1 MSQGGYKIRSK
12 AANHFLTFTVVEWID
27 VFTRK
32 EYSDILLDSI
42 RFCQQNKGL
51 ILNAWCLM
59 TNHIHLV
66 ARATNLDL
74 SDILCDLKK
83 FTSKQIIQAIINN
96 KLESRRDWMLRIFKE
111 QGANNSRNKEFQF
124 WRQDNRPMELYSSA
138 FTFQKI
144 NYIHQNPVRAGI
156 ADKAE
161 EYVYSSGRDYHFGK
175 RCELL

>member
-1 MSQGGYKIRSK
+1 MRQGGYNIRNK
-12 AANHFLTFTVVEWID
+12 AANHFLTLTVVEWID

-32 EYSDILLDSI
+32 EYRDILLDSI

-59 TNHIHLV
+59 SNHMHLV

-83 FTSKQIIQAIINN
+83 FTSKQIVQAIINN
-96 KLESRRDWMLRIFKE
+96 KHESRRDWMLLAFKAP
-111 QGANNSRNKEFQF
+111 GANNSRNKEFQF
-124 WRQDNRPMELYSSA
+124 WRQENRPMELCSSA

-144 NYIHQNPVRAGI
+144 N
-156 ADKAE
+156 
-161 EYVYSSGRDYHFGK
+161 
-175 RCELL
+175 